1 MHYTLTHYRQFTTG
15 LVCSVTHTFSPPPSL
30 PPPTAFCLN
39 NMMTTDARGSRSGI
53 SGLAPKWVR
62 LATNMINPGLFP
74 IRFHDVITF
83 WLEETKKRTEI
94 WSEIV
99 TIWANLTHYG
109 AKPGMRGLRRVE
121 PQFPMTGVSSLC
133 HSRYH
138 PDWMFIDAWQVHVQK
153 YTGLCIRAKD
163 VCKPL
168 PYCRRYS
175 ARVALLNVLNQHH
188 WINYTRS
195 RWR

>member
-1 MHYTLTHYRQFTTG
+1 MCSVPHTFYTL
-15 LVCSVTHTFSPPPSL
+15 PPPSL
-30 PPPTAFCLN
+30 SL
-39 NMMTTDARGSRSGI
+39 SVSGV

-121 PQFPMTGVSSLC
+121 PQFPMTGVSFWPPPPSLC

-138 PDWMFIDAWQVHVQK
+138 PDWMFIHAWQVHVQK